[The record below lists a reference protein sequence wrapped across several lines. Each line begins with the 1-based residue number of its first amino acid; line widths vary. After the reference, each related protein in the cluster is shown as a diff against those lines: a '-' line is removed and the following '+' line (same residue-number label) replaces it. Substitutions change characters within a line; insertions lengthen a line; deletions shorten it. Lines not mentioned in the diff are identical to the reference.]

1 MNRITRRLSAIFP
14 ILVWGRGYNQL
25 DLRAD
30 VVAGSIVLFIT
41 VPQVIAYAFLAG
53 MPPETGLY
61 AALFALI
68 GYAFFGSSKT
78 LSVGPTAIIAMM
90 TLEIASLHAQQV
102 GSDYRQIV
110 VQLSVLTGL
119 ILIAMRLINFGS
131 AVSFVSHAV
140 VTGFISAAA
149 ILIIGNQVAAIL
161 GLRPSVDTSI
171 VGIIKHIFIDLSVIN
186 FVVVLIALSALSL
199 LVICRTWLG
208 GLLFRIGVSES
219 LTDGLVKSAPMCV
232 VLMGILISQI
242 FGLDGTVPIVGEI
255 PRSLP
260 DVSVPWISFD
270 MIKTLGP
277 SAFLIALVV
286 FLESI
291 SIGTALASKSRDSI
305 DANQE
310 LTGVGFANIASS
322 MVGSFPVAGSFAR
335 STVNFSSGAVTPVA
349 SLITAILI
357 LLTIFFFAP
366 LFYGLPKGVLAA
378 IIVVSAWQLLD
389 FAAARKIF
397 GFSVPDAVT
406 FSGTFVAVLA
416 FGVEA
421 GVLTGVLISFVL
433 LIRNSSTPNIALV
446 GRVGDSEHFRN
457 IERYEVST
465 SPKVMAIRVDES
477 FYFVNARFIETFVL
491 NQLAAR
497 TEVEHI
503 LFICTATNFIDTS
516 GLEML
521 ERLSENLYETGI
533 TLHLAEVKGP
543 VMDKLKKT
551 TFCQNMRGQLF
562 FTANVAMRELAGI

>member
-1 MNRITRRLSAIFP
+1 M
-14 ILVWGRGYNQL
+14 
-25 DLRAD
+25 
-30 VVAGSIVLFIT
+30 
-41 VPQVIAYAFLAG
+41 IAYAFLAG

-90 TLEIASLHAQQV
+90 TLEIASLHAEQV

-131 AVSFVSHAV
+131 VVSFVSHAV

-286 FLESI
+286 FLE
-291 SIGTALASKSRDSI
+291 L
-305 DANQE
+305 
-310 LTGVGFANIASS
+310 
-322 MVGSFPVAGSFAR
+322 
-335 STVNFSSGAVTPVA
+335 
-349 SLITAILI
+349 SLI
-357 LLTIFFFAP
+357 
-366 LFYGLPKGVLAA
+366 
-378 IIVVSAWQLLD
+378 
-389 FAAARKIF
+389 
-397 GFSVPDAVT
+397 
-406 FSGTFVAVLA
+406 
-416 FGVEA
+416 
-421 GVLTGVLISFVL
+421 
-433 LIRNSSTPNIALV
+433 
-446 GRVGDSEHFRN
+446 
-457 IERYEVST
+457 
-465 SPKVMAIRVDES
+465 
-477 FYFVNARFIETFVL
+477 
-491 NQLAAR
+491 
-497 TEVEHI
+497 HI
-503 LFICTATNFIDTS
+503 
-516 GLEML
+516 
-521 ERLSENLYETGI
+521 
-533 TLHLAEVKGP
+533 
-543 VMDKLKKT
+543 
-551 TFCQNMRGQLF
+551 
-562 FTANVAMRELAGI
+562 

>member
-90 TLEIASLHAQQV
+90 TLEIASLHAEQV

-131 AVSFVSHAV
+131 VVSFVSHAV

-186 FVVVLIALSALSL
+186 FVVVLIALSALSI

-260 DVSVPWISFD
+260 DVSVPWISFE
-270 MIKTLGP
+270 IVKTLGP

-310 LTGVGFANIASS
+310 ITGVGFANIASS

-335 STVNFSSGAVTPVA
+335 STVNVSSGAVTPVA

-389 FAAARKIF
+389 FSAARKIF

-421 GVLTGVLISFVL
+421 GVLTGVLISFLL

-491 NQLAAR
+491 NQLAVR

-503 LFICTATNFIDTS
+503 LFICTATNFIDAS